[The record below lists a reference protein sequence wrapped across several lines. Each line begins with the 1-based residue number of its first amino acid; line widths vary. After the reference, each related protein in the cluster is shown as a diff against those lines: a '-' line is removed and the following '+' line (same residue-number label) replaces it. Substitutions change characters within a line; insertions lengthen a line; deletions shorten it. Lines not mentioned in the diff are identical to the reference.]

1 MSRLAF
7 VFQPTTAPPA
17 PTLCSFPMRERH
29 FQAVCFRDKLLS
41 KTPVVVEY
49 SPQLV
54 TGSAIF
60 LAFKLGVTDIYS
72 KALPTIALQK
82 TSSQKTTVEGA
93 SFARFAPRAVLSAAV
108 CCLPVYNLRIIR
120 MYFVQI

>member
-1 MSRLAF
+1 M
-7 VFQPTTAPPA
+7 
-17 PTLCSFPMRERH
+17 
-29 FQAVCFRDKLLS
+29 
-41 KTPVVVEY
+41 VVEY

-72 KALPTIALQK
+72 KALPTTALQK

-93 SFARFAPRAVLSAAV
+93 FFAPRGCASYLQPRAREPSSNHLAFA
-108 CCLPVYNLRIIR
+108 
-120 MYFVQI
+120 VQI

>member
-1 MSRLAF
+1 
-7 VFQPTTAPPA
+7 
-17 PTLCSFPMRERH
+17 MRERH